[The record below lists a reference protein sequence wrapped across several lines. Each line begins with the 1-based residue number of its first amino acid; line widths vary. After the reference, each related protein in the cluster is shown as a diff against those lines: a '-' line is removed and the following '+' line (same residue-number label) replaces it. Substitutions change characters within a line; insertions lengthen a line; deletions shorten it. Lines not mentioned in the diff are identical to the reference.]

1 MAELRRTQAGSFNE
15 KKNLVTLQDLTDAY
29 YFYKE
34 DGDESF
40 LRETLMPME
49 VVADHLPKIIVKDSA
64 VDAICHGADL
74 ASGGVSKLSDNIQ
87 KNSLVVIESLKGEL
101 IASGNALASSNEI
114 LESQSGF
121 VVETSSVYM
130 KPGVYPRL
138 WK

>member
-1 MAELRRTQAGSFNE
+1 
-15 KKNLVTLQDLTDAY
+15 
-29 YFYKE
+29 
-34 DGDESF
+34 
-40 LRETLMPME
+40 MPME

-64 VDAICHGADL
+64 VDAICHGANL